1 MDTKAVLSRIERKR
15 LEAGLSK
22 TEMYKLA
29 GVTGG
34 AFSQWRQGLT
44 NPSITTL
51 ESLANVLGTTYEY
64 LVAGNEIPAT
74 VANDSGLSQKEELFL
89 NLFRSLAPDRQAQ
102 VIAQL
107 QDAALAQAIRDGSS
121 KSE

>member
-1 MDTKAVLSRIERKR
+1 MNNQEVLARIEEKR
-15 LEAGLSK
+15 VLRGISK
-22 TEMYKLA
+22 TEMYKQA
-29 GVTGG
+29 GISPGT
-34 AFSQWRQGLT
+34 FTQWRTGA
-44 NPSITTL
+44 NGPSTKTL

-74 VANDSGLSQKEELFL
+74 VVNDSGLSQKEELFL